1 MDPYYHCIKY
11 RNPADKNIDGT
22 DSFMIVE
29 SMKLFEKIH
38 FELRDDNSRVR
49 HNVRFAV
56 ARNHFSAT

>member
-29 SMKLFEKIH
+29 SMKLFDDLL
-38 FELRDDNSRVR
+38 FMLRDLKTAILV
-49 HNVRFAV
+49 
-56 ARNHFSAT
+56 